1 MFRFD
6 VFKIIGNF
14 FYDSDFLYQYR
25 FHHSFF
31 TEYSSFHH
39 YRIMD
44 YKKGFSYFRELIVG
58 LVPSN
63 V

>member
-31 TEYSSFHH
+31 TENTGY
-39 YRIMD
+39 I
-44 YKKGFSYFRELIVG
+44 KKNLEYLYLQSYLIAKVKFSIKI
-58 LVPSN
+58 
-63 V
+63 